1 MPRRHATLGP
11 REEIKTAM
19 GSIGTQELIIILIIV
34 LLLFGAK
41 RIPEIARSM
50 GQGIREFKKATKD
63 ITHEVNSSIQNP
75 DDERDKTNK
84 PGS

>member
-1 MPRRHATLGP
+1 
-11 REEIKTAM
+11 M

-63 ITHEVNSSIQNP
+63 ISHEVNSSIRE
-75 DDERDKTNK
+75 DEERDRTTK

>member
-1 MPRRHATLGP
+1 
-11 REEIKTAM
+11 
-19 GSIGTQELIIILIIV
+19 V

-75 DDERDKTNK
+75 DDERDRTNK